1 MAKSCLMTTDAL
13 LLATI
18 DALTKTVAQ
27 QGGALKSAQLTID
40 KLKLELAYLR
50 RMRYGRSSEQ
60 MDAQQLELLAQNAQA
75 NPAPVIDLE
84 VERAR
89 RKGQSRKRP
98 DLRHLPEHLPR
109 ETVVHEH
116 SHGADCTCAGCGS
129 ELRAIGQD
137 VSEVLDYEPGSFKV
151 VRHVR
156 PKYACGQC
164 NSICQAEAP
173 ERPIERGMAGAG
185 LLAHVL
191 TSKYCDHLPLYRQS
205 QIYRRVG
212 VDLHR
217 STLADWVGQTSA
229 LLRPLVDSL
238 ARHVMQGAKVHA
250 DDTPVSVLDPGRGRT
265 RIARLWAYVRDD
277 RPAADLTPPA
287 VWFQYSP
294 DRKGEHP
301 ARHLRAFHGILQADG
316 YAGFNALYEPT
327 REAGVILEAACW
339 AHVRRKF
346 YEIHED
352 QKRLPGTLAA
362 QALLRIAQLYAV
374 ETPIRG
380 RPPDE
385 RRDVRQTQSR
395 VLVDELHHWLQDALA
410 QVSAKSAVAKAIGYA
425 STRWTALTR
434 YLDDGRIEMDN
445 NAAERAIRGIAL
457 GRKNWLFAGSNAG
470 GDRAAA
476 VYSLIETAKL
486 NGVNPQSYLTEVIG
500 RIGRHPINRVDELL
514 PWNLAPQLQSAA
526 APQSAAA

>member
-1 MAKSCLMTTDAL
+1 MTTDVLQAK
-13 LLATI
+13 I
-18 DALTKTVAQ
+18 DTLIKTVER
-27 QGGALKSAQLTID
+27 QGGALKTAHLTID

-60 MDAQQLELLAQNAQA
+60 MDAQQLELLAQNTQA
-75 NPAPVIDLE
+75 NAVPVIDLQA
-84 VERAR
+84 ERER
-89 RKGQSRKRP
+89 RQGKSNKRP
-98 DLRHLPEHLPR
+98 ELRHLPEHLPR
-109 ETVVHEH
+109 ETVIHEH
-116 SHGADCTCAGCGS
+116 RHGLDCTCLDCGS

-137 VSEVLDYEPGSFKV
+137 VSEVLEYEPGSFKV
-151 VRHVR
+151 IRHVR

-164 NSICQAEAP
+164 SSICQAGAA

-229 LLRPLVDSL
+229 LLRPLVDSV
-238 ARHVMQGAKVHA
+238 ARHVMQGVKVHA

-265 RIARLWAYVRDD
+265 KIARLWAYVRDD
-277 RPAADLTPPA
+277 RPWADLAPPA
-287 VWFQYSP
+287 VWYQYSP

-301 ARHLRAFHGILQADG
+301 AKHLKAFRGILQADG

-327 REAGVILEAACW
+327 RQAGVILEAACW

-346 YEIHED
+346 YEIHDENR
-352 QKRLPGTLAA
+352 QLPGTLAE
-362 QALLRIAQLYAV
+362 QALQRIARLYAV

-385 RRDVRQTQSR
+385 RVSMRQAR
-395 VLVDELHHWLQDALA
+395 ARALVDELHGWLQDALA
-410 QVSAKSAVAKAIGYA
+410 QVSAKSALAKAIGYA
-425 STRWTALTR
+425 LTRWTALTR
-434 YLDDGRIEMDN
+434 YLSDGRIEMDN

-470 GDRAAA
+470 GERAAA

-486 NGVNPQSYLTEVIG
+486 NGINPQTYLTEVIR
-500 RIGRHPINRVDELL
+500 RIAHHPVNRVDELL
-514 PWNLAPQLQSAA
+514 PWNLAQEMAA
-526 APQSAAA
+526 ARAPDQKVA

>member
-1 MAKSCLMTTDAL
+1 
-13 LLATI
+13 
-18 DALTKTVAQ
+18 
-27 QGGALKSAQLTID
+27 
-40 KLKLELAYLR
+40 
-50 RMRYGRSSEQ
+50 MRYGRSSEQ
-60 MDAQQLELLAQNAQA
+60 MDAQQLELLAQNAPA
-75 NPAPVIDLE
+75 NPALVIDLQ

-89 RKGQSRKRP
+89 RAGQSTKRP

-116 SHGADCTCAGCGS
+116 SHGADCTCVGCGS
-129 ELRAIGQD
+129 GLRDIGQE

-164 NSICQAEAP
+164 NSICQAEAS

-191 TSKYCDHLPLYRQS
+191 TSKYCDHLPLYRQN

-250 DDTPVSVLDPGRGRT
+250 DVADDTPVSVLDPGRGRT
-265 RIARLWAYVRDD
+265 KIARLWAYVRDD

-287 VWFQYSP
+287 VWFQYTP
-294 DRKGEHP
+294 DRKGENP

-316 YAGFNALYEPT
+316 YAGFNALYDPT
-327 REAGVILEAACW
+327 RQAGVILEAACW

-362 QALLRIAQLYAV
+362 QALLSGTAKIVDADQLPLCCRHRV
-374 ETPIRG
+374 ELLR
-380 RPPDE
+380 RP
-385 RRDVRQTQSR
+385 
-395 VLVDELHHWLQDALA
+395 
-410 QVSAKSAVAKAIGYA
+410 
-425 STRWTALTR
+425 
-434 YLDDGRIEMDN
+434 
-445 NAAERAIRGIAL
+445 AL
-457 GRKNWLFAGSNAG
+457 GA
-470 GDRAAA
+470 
-476 VYSLIETAKL
+476 LIAR
-486 NGVNPQSYLTEVIG
+486 S
-500 RIGRHPINRVDELL
+500 
-514 PWNLAPQLQSAA
+514 SAA
-526 APQSAAA
+526 AHDPMTSSDAPTMEPARQEGHGNGFSAELSRRRPVRIDCSSCAQARDHTCGSQSAHQEDRRGARIQAPGPIRPYGQAHSRGRAGGRASGARAPGDA

>member
-1 MAKSCLMTTDAL
+1 MAKSCPMTTDVL
-13 LLATI
+13 QATI
-18 DALTKTVAQ
+18 DTLTKTVER
-27 QGGALKSAQLTID
+27 QGGALKTAHLTID
-40 KLKLELAYLR
+40 KLNLELAYLR

-60 MDAQQLELLAQNAQA
+60 MDAQQLELLVQNAQVNA
-75 NPAPVIDLE
+75 APVIDLQ
-84 VERAR
+84 VERER
-89 RKGQSRKRP
+89 RKGKSNKRP
-98 DLRHLPEHLPR
+98 ELRHLPEHLPR
-109 ETVVHEH
+109 ETVIHEP
-116 SHGADCTCAGCGS
+116 SHATDCTCLSCGS

-151 VRHVR
+151 IRHVR

-164 NSICQAEAP
+164 SSICQASAG

-217 STLADWVGQTSA
+217 STLADWVGQSSA
-229 LLRPLVDSL
+229 LLRPLVDRL
-238 ARHVMQGAKVHA
+238 ALHVMGGVKVHA

-265 RIARLWAYVRDD
+265 KIARLWAYVRDD
-277 RPAADLTPPA
+277 RPAAGPAPPA
-287 VWFQYSP
+287 VWFQYTP

-301 ARHLRAFHGILQADG
+301 ARHLRTFHGILQADG

-327 REAGVILEAACW
+327 RQAGVILEAACW

-352 QKRLPGTLAA
+352 QKRLPGTLAE

-374 ETPIRG
+374 EAPIRG
-380 RPPDE
+380 CPADE
-385 RRDVRQTQSR
+385 RVSVRQAHSR
-395 VLVDELHHWLQDALA
+395 ALVDELHAWLQDALA
-410 QVSAKSAVAKAIGYA
+410 QVSAKSALAKAIGYA
-425 STRWTALTR
+425 ATRWTALTR

-457 GRKNWLFAGSNAG
+457 GRKNWLFAGSHAG
-470 GDRAAA
+470 GERAAA

-486 NGVNPQSYLTEVIG
+486 GGVNPQAYLTEVIK
-500 RIGRHPINRVDELL
+500 RIAQHPVNRVDELL
-514 PWNLAPQLQSAA
+514 PWNLAQEMGAASAPEQKA
-526 APQSAAA
+526 A

>member
-1 MAKSCLMTTDAL
+1 MPMTTDAL
-13 LLATI
+13 LLARIET
-18 DALTKTVAQ
+18 LTKMVEQ
-27 QGGALKSAQLTID
+27 QGGALKSAHLTID
-40 KLKLELAYLR
+40 KLNLELAYLR

-60 MDAQQLELLAQNAQA
+60 MDAQQLELLAQHAQA
-75 NPAPVIDLE
+75 DAAPVIDLQA
-84 VERAR
+84 ERER
-89 RKGQSRKRP
+89 RKGKSNKRP
-98 DLRHLPEHLPR
+98 LLRHLPEHLPR
-109 ETVVHEH
+109 ETVIHEH
-116 SHGADCTCAGCGS
+116 SHGPDCTCLGCGC
-129 ELRAIGQD
+129 ELRSIGQD

-151 VRHVR
+151 IRHVR

-164 NSICQAEAP
+164 NSIHQGDAA
-173 ERPIERGMAGAG
+173 ERPIERGMAGPG

-238 ARHVMQGAKVHA
+238 ARHVLNGAKVHA

-265 RIARLWAYVRDD
+265 KIARLWTYVRDD
-277 RPAADLTPPA
+277 RPWADVTPPA

-301 ARHLRAFHGILQADG
+301 ARHLKAFGGILQADG
-316 YAGFNALYEPT
+316 YAGFNTLYEPG
-327 REAGVILEAACW
+327 RAAGVILEAACW

-346 YEIHED
+346 YEIHEE
-352 QKRLPGTLAA
+352 QGRLPGTLAE
-362 QALLRIAQLYAV
+362 QALLRIARLYAV

-385 RRDVRQTQSR
+385 RRSVRQAHSR
-395 VLVDELHHWLQDALA
+395 VLMDELHRWLQHALA
-410 QVSAKSAVAKAIGYA
+410 QVSAKSALAKAIAYA

-445 NAAERAIRGIAL
+445 NAAERAIRGVAL

-470 GDRAAA
+470 GERAAA
-476 VYSLIETAKL
+476 VYSLVETANL
-486 NGVNPQSYLTEVIG
+486 NAVNPQAYLTEVIR
-500 RIGRHPINRVDELL
+500 RIGRHPVNRVDELL
-514 PWNLAPQLQSAA
+514 PWNLAQEMAEARSSQSMAA
-526 APQSAAA
+526 

>member
-1 MAKSCLMTTDAL
+1 MTTDVL
-13 LLATI
+13 LDRI
-18 DALTKTVAQ
+18 DTLTQKVER
-27 QGGALKSAQLTID
+27 QGGALKTAHLTID

-60 MDAQQLELLAQNAQA
+60 MDAQQLELLAQNAQVNA
-75 NPAPVIDLE
+75 APVIDLQA
-84 VERAR
+84 ERER
-89 RKGQSRKRP
+89 RKCKSNKRP
-98 DLRHLPEHLPR
+98 ELRHLPEHLPR

-116 SHGADCTCAGCGS
+116 RHGDDCTCLDCGT

-151 VRHVR
+151 IRHVR

-164 NSICQAEAP
+164 DSICQAGAA

-217 STLADWVGQTSA
+217 STLTDWVGQTSA
-229 LLRPLVDSL
+229 LLRPLVDSV
-238 ARHVMQGAKVHA
+238 ARYVMQGVKVHA

-265 RIARLWAYVRDD
+265 KIARLWAYVRDD
-277 RPAADLTPPA
+277 RPWADLAPPA
-287 VWFQYSP
+287 VWYQYSP

-301 ARHLRAFHGILQADG
+301 VKHLKAFHGILQADG

-327 REAGVILEAACW
+327 RQAGVILEAACW

-352 QKRLPGTLAA
+352 QKRLPGTLAE
-362 QALLRIAQLYAV
+362 QALLRIARLYAV

-380 RPPDE
+380 RPPEE
-385 RRDVRQTQSR
+385 RRSVRQARSR
-395 VLVDELHHWLQDALA
+395 ALMDELHGWLQDALA
-410 QVSAKSAVAKAIGYA
+410 QVSAKSALARAIGYA
-425 STRWTALTR
+425 VTRWTALTR

-470 GDRAAA
+470 GERAAA

-486 NGVNPQSYLTEVIG
+486 NGVNPQAYLTEVIR
-500 RIGRHPINRVDELL
+500 RIAHHPVNRVDELL
-514 PWNLAPQLQSAA
+514 PWNLAQEMAA
-526 APQSAAA
+526 ARTPEQKAA

>member
-1 MAKSCLMTTDAL
+1 
-13 LLATI
+13 
-18 DALTKTVAQ
+18 
-27 QGGALKSAQLTID
+27 
-40 KLKLELAYLR
+40 
-50 RMRYGRSSEQ
+50 MRYGRSSEQ
-60 MDAQQLELLAQNAQA
+60 MDAQQLELLAQNAQINA
-75 NPAPVIDLE
+75 TPVIDLQA
-84 VERAR
+84 ERER
-89 RKGQSRKRP
+89 RKGKSNKRP
-98 DLRHLPEHLPR
+98 ELRHLPEHLPR
-109 ETVVHEH
+109 ETVIHEP
-116 SHGADCTCAGCGS
+116 SHGTDCTCLGCGT

-151 VRHVR
+151 IRHVR

-164 NSICQAEAP
+164 HSICQAGAA

-238 ARHVMQGAKVHA
+238 ARHVMDGVKVHA

-265 RIARLWAYVRDD
+265 KIARLWTYVRDD
-277 RPAADLTPPA
+277 RPWADLAPPA
-287 VWFQYSP
+287 VWYQYSP

-301 ARHLRAFHGILQADG
+301 VKHLKAFHGILQADG

-327 REAGVILEAACW
+327 RQAGVILEAACW

-352 QKRLPGTLAA
+352 QKRLPGTLAE
-362 QALLRIAQLYAV
+362 QALLRIARLYAV
-374 ETPIRG
+374 EAPIRG
-380 RPPDE
+380 RSPDE
-385 RRDVRQTQSR
+385 KASVRQARSR
-395 VLVDELHHWLQDALA
+395 ALVDELYGWLQDALA
-410 QVSAKSAVAKAIGYA
+410 QVSAKSALARAIGYA
-425 STRWTALTR
+425 VTRWTALTR

-470 GDRAAA
+470 GERAAA

-486 NGVNPQSYLTEVIG
+486 NGVNPQAYLTEVIR
-500 RIGRHPINRVDELL
+500 RIAHHPVNRVDELL
-514 PWNLAPQLQSAA
+514 PWNLAQETAA
-526 APQSAAA
+526 ARTPEQKTA